1 MLHIRRFVGIGAFA
15 AAALM
20 VVACGS
26 TSATTSTGTSQQ
38 PASSTAPTQQSSAA
52 ATPAVPVASAC
63 ALITAGEAST
73 ALGQTTDAGTASGN
87 GGQCAYT
94 AAAGNLTIIA
104 TQYPDGSTAGSSFDG
119 TRTAAMGG
127 VPGFQD
133 VTGIG
138 DRAFLTATGLVEFV
152 KGSVVVV
159 IQALSSGNP
168 TPAVMTTLGKTA
180 AGRL

>member
-1 MLHIRRFVGIGAFA
+1 MVRTNRLVLSGAFA
-15 AAALM
+15 ASILM
-20 VVACGS
+20 VAACGS
-26 TSATTSTGTSQQ
+26 TSAATSTGRAQQ
-38 PASSTAPTQQSSAA
+38 PASSSASTQQSSAA
-52 ATPAVPVASAC
+52 ATPGASLAGAC
-63 ALITAGEAST
+63 TLITAGEAST
-73 ALGQTTDAGTASGN
+73 ALGQTTDAGAASGN
-87 GGQCAYT
+87 GGQCTYT

-104 TQYPDGSTAGSSFDG
+104 TQYPDGTTAGSSFNG

-138 DRAFLTATGLVEFV
+138 DHAFLTATGLVEFI

-168 TPAVMTTLGKTA
+168 TSGAMTTLGQAA